1 VHPYKNGGK
10 VMEPI
15 EKSYVQQSL
24 DSFKNKSV
32 YLHLE
37 TTNGA
42 YASHLHDKMVV
53 GAYIRNGKIQFQHG
67 KITGDGPFR
76 IGLKMDLGWIY
87 AEGLTDW
94 EIDDQGRLLIA
105 GHDADGKL
113 AVAFQLSV
121 TPFE

>member
-1 VHPYKNGGK
+1 
-10 VMEPI
+10 MEPI
-15 EKSYVQQSL
+15 IKEKVQQSL
-24 DSFKNKSV
+24 DLFSGKDV

-42 YASHLHDKMVV
+42 YASHLHEKMVV
-53 GAYIRNGKIQFQHG
+53 GAYIRNGKIHIEHG
-67 KITGDGPFR
+67 KMTGEGPYR
-76 IGLKMDLGWIY
+76 IGLKMAIGWVY

-94 EIDDQGRLLIA
+94 EIDPHGRLLVA

-113 AVAFQLSV
+113 AVAFQLSL

>member
-1 VHPYKNGGK
+1 
-10 VMEPI
+10 MEPI
-15 EKSYVQQSL
+15 ITEHVQQSL
-24 DSFKNKSV
+24 ESFKNKTV

-53 GAYIRNGKIQFQHG
+53 GAYIRNGKIQFQQG
-67 KITGDGPFR
+67 KITGSGPFR
-76 IGLKMDLGWIY
+76 IGLKMELGWIY

-94 EIDDQGRLLIA
+94 EMDDQGRLLLA
-105 GHDADGKL
+105 SHDADGKL
-113 AVAFQLSV
+113 AVAFQLSE